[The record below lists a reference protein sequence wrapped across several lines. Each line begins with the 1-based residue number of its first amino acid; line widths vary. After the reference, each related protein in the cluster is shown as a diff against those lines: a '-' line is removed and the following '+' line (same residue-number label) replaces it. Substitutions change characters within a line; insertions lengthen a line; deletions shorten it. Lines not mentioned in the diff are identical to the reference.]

1 MKLFILPILL
11 LHFLWNTNFES
22 TKINDGKTNEPNITN
37 SEINWNNNYSGLWT
51 NENEREPFILRCN
64 ISYEDNRYI
73 VHMWSKCGQTECDWG
88 ETASENV
95 NIDVRKFEL
104 LWNKV
109 TFAESTIT
117 YEMIDGKLKLTNKRH
132 FKDNS
137 GRPDYTLVEN
147 FIKQ

>member
-1 MKLFILPILL
+1 MKSLILSILL
-11 LHFLWNTNFES
+11 IPFLWSTNFES
-22 TKINDGKTNEPNITN
+22 TKPNNVNKQEPNCTD
-37 SEINWNNNYSGLWT
+37 SEISWRNDFRGLWI
-51 NENEREPFILRCN
+51 NVDQERPGIAKCKIHYENN
-64 ISYEDNRYI
+64 QYI
-73 VHMWSKCGQTECDWG
+73 VQMWGACKPTACDWG
-88 ETASENV
+88 ETASEKV
-95 NIDVRKFEL
+95 SMDVCKFEL

-137 GRPDYTLVEN
+137 GRPDYTLVEY